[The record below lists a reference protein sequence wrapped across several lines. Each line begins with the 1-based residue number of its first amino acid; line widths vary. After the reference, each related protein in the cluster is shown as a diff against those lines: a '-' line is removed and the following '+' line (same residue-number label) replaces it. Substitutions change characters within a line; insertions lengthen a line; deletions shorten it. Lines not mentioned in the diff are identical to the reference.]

1 MPLVWERVIIMSCL
15 LFINTFPLSQEWCYV
30 LASSFS
36 FSLAPC
42 ERVEVVVYHECTYII
57 ALVCKVQCRRK
68 QEGGEA
74 TNATCSGFI
83 EGGVSLVDFAVR
95 VSPVGCLGRFN
106 RGHLAPNPGL
116 FLPNPRH
123 LLPNPAR
130 LWPNSTFVPGL
141 LPLSHTPHYT
151 TPHHTTPHHT
161 TPHHKTTPALRGTG
175 CGSFP
180 SFNIRPPV
188 SVCVC
193 VFPVNPNTVTKKT
206 AQHFGDAWRGSCHYF
221 CWVLSCRLFTK
232 PFCLGQDAIS
242 WVLSQ

>member
-1 MPLVWERVIIMSCL
+1 MPLVWERVTIMSCL

-36 FSLAPC
+36 FCLAPC

-106 RGHLAPNPGL
+106 RGTLHQTQDFFYQTHDTFYQIQHDFDQTQHL
-116 FLPNPRH
+116 FLDSY
-123 LLPNPAR
+123 LC
-130 LWPNSTFVPGL
+130 
-141 LPLSHTPHYT
+141 HT
-151 TPHHTTPHHT
+151 HHTTPHHT
-161 TPHHKTTPALRGTG
+161 TSHHTTPQDNT
-175 CGSFP
+175 SFKGYWLWFVP
-180 SFNIRPPV
+180 
-188 SVCVC
+188 
-193 VFPVNPNTVTKKT
+193 K
-206 AQHFGDAWRGSCHYF
+206 
-221 CWVLSCRLFTK
+221 L
-232 PFCLGQDAIS
+232 
-242 WVLSQ
+242 